1 MIKIK
6 REMQKTETIET
17 NHHYT
22 QVAFNSDG
30 CLTVRKYDMY
40 NKDKD
45 EIIIFSQNE
54 TREIVKLFRQFN
66 SLCNSRTDDL
76 PF

>member
-17 NHHYT
+17 SYNNT
-22 QVAFNSDG
+22 QVSFNSDG
-30 CLTVRKYDMY
+30 CLTVRKYEIHDK
-40 NKDKD
+40 NKD
-45 EIIIFSQNE
+45 EIIIFTQNE
-54 TREIVKLFRQFN
+54 KREIVKLFRQFKSLSN
-66 SLCNSRTDDL
+66 SKTDDL

>member
-1 MIKIK
+1 MIRIK
-6 REMQKTETIET
+6 REMQKTETTEI
-17 NHHYT
+17 NYIHT

-30 CLTVRKYDMY
+30 CIIIRKYDRY
-40 NKDKD
+40 NEDKD

-54 TREIVKLFRQFN
+54 TREVVKLFSQFK

>member
-1 MIKIK
+1 MIRIK
-6 REMQKTETIET
+6 REMKKTETITSE
-17 NHHYT
+17 YPQT

-30 CLTVRKYDMY
+30 CITIRKYDSY

-45 EIIIFSQNE
+45 EIVILTQNE
-54 TREIVKLFRQFN
+54 TREVVKLFRQFN

>member
-6 REMQKTETIET
+6 REMQKTETTET
-17 NHHYT
+17 NYNKT

-30 CLTVRKYDMY
+30 CLTVRKYDIY
-40 NKDKD
+40 DKDKD

-54 TREIVKLFRQFN
+54 TREIVELFRQFN
-66 SLCNSRTDDL
+66 SLCNSRTDGL

>member
-6 REMQKTETIET
+6 REMQKTETTET
-17 NHHYT
+17 NYNET

-30 CLTVRKYDMY
+30 CLTVRKYDIY
-40 NKDKD
+40 DKDKD

>member
-6 REMQKTETIET
+6 REMQKTETTET
-17 NHHYT
+17 TCHYT
-22 QVAFNSDG
+22 QVSFNSDG
-30 CLTVRKYDMY
+30 CLTVRKYDMC

-54 TREIVKLFRQFN
+54 TREIIKLFRQFN